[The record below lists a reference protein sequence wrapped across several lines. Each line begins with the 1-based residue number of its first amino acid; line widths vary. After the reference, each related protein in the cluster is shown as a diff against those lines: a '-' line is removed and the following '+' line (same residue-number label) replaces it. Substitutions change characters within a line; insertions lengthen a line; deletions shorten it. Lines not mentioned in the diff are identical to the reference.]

1 MTRRRERFTVV
12 RMITGTPRGHSLG
25 PSTPRAQIALT
36 CTLRRRVGSPI
47 QTETVDL
54 GPSGMRVVS
63 RRPLADDETVDF
75 DLPDLQMRVA
85 GHARV
90 LGQQGPRVYA
100 LRFER
105 LPEPM
110 SRCLHALAINGG

>member
-1 MTRRRERFTVV
+1 M
-12 RMITGTPRGHSLG
+12 TGTMTGGRRGPLG
-25 PSTPRAQIALT
+25 PSAPRAQVALR

-47 QTETVDL
+47 LTETLDV

-63 RRPLADDETVDF
+63 ERPLADDEMVDF
-75 DLPDLQMRVA
+75 DLPNLQMRVA

-90 LGQQGPRVYA
+90 LSQQGPHVYV

-110 SRCLHALAINGG
+110 TRCLHALAVNGR

>member
-1 MTRRRERFTVV
+1 MV
-12 RMITGTPRGHSLG
+12 TGTPPGSDAVPAPGRSRSPLG
-25 PSTPRAQIALT
+25 PSAPRTQIAMT

-47 QTETVDL
+47 LTETLDL

-75 DLPDLQMRVA
+75 DLPNLQMRVA

-90 LGQQGPRVYA
+90 LRQQGPHVYV
-100 LRFER
+100 LRFEH

-110 SRCLHALAINGG
+110 SRCLHALAVNGR